1 MINDLDKTLD
11 ALLKRDL
18 PSGTVSFDPPDGKFA
33 PSLPC
38 TDLFLYDVRE
48 NRDLRVNE
56 RIVEQVTADKIT
68 TRRPPVRIDCSYL
81 ITAWAS
87 DAQNEHLLLSQ
98 VIKIL
103 LRYPTLPEEVLQGSL
118 AGQDPPLPT
127 TALQPSLLQSM
138 GEFWQAMG
146 GRPKAAVSYTVT
158 IAMPVFEPV
167 DTPKVVERVTTVRQ
181 I

>member
-1 MINDLDKTLD
+1 MPGETAEGESAVINDLDKTLD

-56 RIVEQVTADKIT
+56 RVVERVTAGKVT

-87 DAQNEHLLLSQ
+87 DAQNEHLLLSR

-103 LRYPTLPEEVLQGSL
+103 LRYPALPEEVLQGSPVKVGRILHPSPASPAANRNWKNL
-118 AGQDPPLPT
+118 ATRQLQ
-127 TALQPSLLQSM
+127 AL
-138 GEFWQAMG
+138 GVW
-146 GRPKAAVSYTVT
+146 
-158 IAMPVFEPV
+158 
-167 DTPKVVERVTTVRQ
+167 D
-181 I
+181 